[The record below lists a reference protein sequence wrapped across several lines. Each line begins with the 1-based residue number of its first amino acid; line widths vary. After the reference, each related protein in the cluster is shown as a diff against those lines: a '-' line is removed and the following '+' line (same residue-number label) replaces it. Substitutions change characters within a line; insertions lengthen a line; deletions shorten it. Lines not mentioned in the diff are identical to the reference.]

1 VTKKHINRNDAD
13 IPSTASAGTRP
24 EQEARWPA
32 PRNAVHR
39 IRQLAAAQRIHD
51 ARTFEAK

>member
-1 VTKKHINRNDAD
+1 MTKKHINRNDAD

-32 PRNAVHR
+32 PRNTVHR